1 MCDTTSYVLYFFSF
15 NIFTIQRICIY
26 VLTLGQNSREYGVP
40 NEINDEMMMMMTTK
54 THLDEKRVRG
64 RGSRGVSFTKAYIGF
79 QNY

>member
-40 NEINDEMMMMMTTK
+40 NEINDDDDDDDFAEDVY
-54 THLDEKRVRG
+54 L
-64 RGSRGVSFTKAYIGF
+64 
-79 QNY
+79 

>member
-40 NEINDEMMMMMTTK
+40 NEINDN
-54 THLDEKRVRG
+54 DDDDD
-64 RGSRGVSFTKAYIGF
+64 
-79 QNY
+79 